1 MKYRLSLR
9 RKLALEIFRKIKSG
23 IVKEHPLKEI
33 FWECTLRCNLH
44 CRHCGSDCR
53 EVSSFRDMPEEDF
66 LKVLDSVRSRLDP
79 HKVFVVI
86 TGGEPL
92 VRPDLVECGRD
103 IYEKGF
109 PWGLVTNGF
118 ALDEKKFSS
127 LLHAGM
133 RSVTISLDGIGETHD
148 WMRGRSGSFR
158 RASDAIGIVSA
169 CRDIVSDVVTCVNKR
184 SYCELDEIKS
194 LLISKG
200 VKQWRLFTV
209 FPLGRAARD
218 PELQISDEQFRGLM
232 EFIRRTRKEGLIKA
246 SYGCEG
252 FLGNYEGEVR
262 DSFFFC
268 RAGVTVGSVLA
279 DGSISSCP
287 SIRSDYH
294 QGNIYR
300 DDFMDVW
307 NNRFRCYRD
316 REWMKTGSCKD
327 CDYFRYCHGNGFH
340 LRASDGKL
348 LVCHME
354 RLKNK

>member
-1 MKYRLSLR
+1 
-9 RKLALEIFRKIKSG
+9 
-23 IVKEHPLKEI
+23 
-33 FWECTLRCNLH
+33 
-44 CRHCGSDCR
+44 
-53 EVSSFRDMPEEDF
+53 MPKEDF

-92 VRPDLVECGRD
+92 MRTDLAECGRA

-118 ALDEKKFSS
+118 ALNERKFSS
-127 LLHAGM
+127 LLSAGM
-133 RSVTISLDGIGETHD
+133 RSMTISLDGIGDTHD
-148 WMRGRSGSFR
+148 WMRGRNGSFQKANEAISIA
-158 RASDAIGIVSA
+158 ASCS
-169 CRDIVSDVVTCVNKR
+169 DIVFDVVTCVNKR
-184 SYCELDEIKS
+184 SYGELAKIKS

-209 FPLGRAARD
+209 FPLGRAATD
-218 PELQISDEQFRGLM
+218 PELQISNEQFRGLM
-232 EFIRRTRKEGLIKA
+232 EFIRITRREGLIKA

-268 RAGVTVGSVLA
+268 HAGVTVGSVLA

-307 NNRFRCYRD
+307 NNEFLCYRN

-327 CDYFRYCHGNGFH
+327 CDYFRYCLGNGFH
-340 LRASDGKL
+340 LRDSNGKL

-354 RLKNK
+354 RLTNK